1 MTRIQRISYGIM
13 AVLLVLVA
21 CFHLGT
27 LLLTALFGYFALQK
41 LSFGGHRFVGVGL
54 YLVLVAALGSGF
66 YTFSRHAYVTLP
78 KIADSTIPAVVN
90 YAQAKGV
97 ELPFTDYPSLRAAA
111 LKAAK
116 EKVAN
121 IGRYVTAAVFQLAL
135 LVIGLVVALSLFLNV
150 RWGADEDPRVARDSL
165 YAGVVR
171 ELTTQFE
178 TFYGSFARVI
188 GAQIIISAIN
198 TTLTAVF
205 LLWNGFPYAF
215 VLIGLT
221 FLFGLIPIIGN
232 ICSNTLIVGVGF
244 TLSPKMALLALIFL
258 IVIHKLEYFVNSKI
272 IGARTKNPMWLTMIA
287 LVLGEE
293 LMGVAGMVL
302 APVVL
307 HYIRNE
313 SSKRKE
319 SE

>member
-1 MTRIQRISYGIM
+1 MSRAQRISYGIM

-27 LLLTALFGYFALQK
+27 FLITALFGYFALQR
-41 LSFGGHRFVGVGL
+41 LSFGGHRYVGAAL
-54 YLVLVAALGSGF
+54 YLVLVAALGCGF
-66 YTFSRHAYVTLP
+66 YTFSRQAYVTLP
-78 KIADSTIPAVVN
+78 KIADSTIPAIVD
-90 YAQAKGV
+90 YAEAQGV
-97 ELPFTDYPSLRAAA
+97 ELPFTDYPSLRATA
-111 LKAAK
+111 LDVAKAK
-116 EKVAN
+116 LAN

-135 LVIGLVVALSLFLNV
+135 LVIGLVVALSLFLNA
-150 RWGADEDPRVARDSL
+150 RWGADDDPRVARDSL

-171 ELTTQFE
+171 ELALQFE

-198 TTLTAVF
+198 TVLTAVF
-205 LLWNGFPYAF
+205 LLWNGFPYWV
-215 VLIGLT
+215 VLVGLT
-221 FLFGLIPIIGN
+221 FLFGLIPILGN

-272 IGARTKNPMWLTMIA
+272 IGARIKNPMWLTLVA

-293 LMGVAGMVL
+293 LMGLAGMVL

-307 HYIRNE
+307 HYIRTE

-319 SE
+319 SD